1 MEQLN
6 PASMDC
12 LPDELLVEILSSL
25 TTKQAVS
32 TSLLSKRW
40 KTLYSLVHNLDID
53 DYILFHREDGY
64 HRYRPDIQKSF
75 EDFVERTLAFRG
87 HIKTFS
93 LKSRELYAFGLG
105 VDVVNRWICNALERG
120 VSELHLCINSQFE
133 LPYKFFTSTT
143 LVMLSL
149 GRGIDCP
156 RIPPDTSLPVLKILF
171 LDSIRFKDDKFSD
184 VFLAACPVLEELT
197 IHDMNYPYV
206 ISSKSIKK
214 LSLTIDN
221 SYYNCL
227 IHNHSSIL
235 RLDTPNVV
243 DLYYSDLPRRKAPHC
258 HLDSL
263 AKVTLDLHYLRYGYQ
278 KVQNYANVKNIIS
291 EICNV
296 KTLHLTSSAVEVIS
310 VCRKDGLPVFNNLVE
325 LMFSSR
331 KRHRKVLPLLLERSP
346 NLETLILSDLYRYT
360 YGRRHRF
367 VGIQIPANNKIKML
381 SFMQYQGS
389 ATELKHIS
397 HLLLKMECLEVV
409 KVYLATEMNDLKK
422 MQLTEDVVKLPAAS
436 SKVKIQVMGS

>member
-149 GRGIDCP
+149 GRGLVCSK
-156 RIPPDTSLPVLKILF
+156 IPPETSLPVLKILF
-171 LDSIRFKDDKFSD
+171 LYSIWFKD
-184 VFLAACPVLEELT
+184 LT
-197 IHDMNYPYV
+197 RH
-206 ISSKSIKK
+206 
-214 LSLTIDN
+214 
-221 SYYNCL
+221 
-227 IHNHSSIL
+227 
-235 RLDTPNVV
+235 VV

-291 EICNV
+291 EIRNV

-422 MQLTEDVVKLPAAS
+422 MQLTEDEVKLPAAS